1 MLRLTFADRDAATS
15 EAAAVALAPLGPLV
29 AVRVVRGDLTAV
41 ALGDLGEAVG
51 TQGGAASSSSGSSAV
66 ARPPDAGVRPVETDL
81 DVPTFIMY
89 GANTAGIAS
98 GNLQKAINEAFPE
111 QFADIERQMSQAPP
125 HDGFG
130 NGEAGLRQTHQLNV
144 GRLLAVSLFP
154 RSSEGPAAVRW
165 GAADALRAA
174 QALTGPSFR
183 VVTHAL
189 GSFTGHPRPQQFA
202 ECLALGV
209 EDWLS
214 DSEPP
219 KD

>member
-130 NGEAGLRQTHQLNV
+130 NGEVFVSHESSNI
-144 GRLLAVSLFP
+144 RLLAVSLFP

>member
-1 MLRLTFADRDAATS
+1 MLLLTFADRDAATS
-15 EAAAVALAPLGPLV
+15 EAAAVALAPLAPRV

-98 GNLQKAINEAFPE
+98 GNLQKAISEAFPE
-111 QFADIERQMSQAPP
+111 QFADIQRQMSQAPP

-130 NGEAGLRQTHQLNV
+130 NGEVFVSHESSNV
-144 GRLLAVSLFP
+144 RLLAVSLFP
-154 RSSEGPAAVRW
+154 RSSEGPAAVRR
-165 GAADALRAA
+165 GAADALCAA
-174 QALTGPSFR
+174 RALTGPSFR

-189 GSFTGHPRPQQFA
+189 GSFTGHPRISAPI
-202 ECLALGV
+202 
-209 EDWLS
+209 
-214 DSEPP
+214 
-219 KD
+219 